1 MPGIKISNTLENNI
15 FGASFEIKEVNTRKI
30 TWRWEEQGGFG
41 IIGQVTRLCALSL
54 QHPYSLK
61 GI

>member
-30 TWRWEEQGGFG
+30 TRRWEEQGGFG